1 MVGAALSR
9 SCPLLVLVGG
19 LSVLLTGCSSIQRGD
34 VEKVATT
41 FEDPSGDPE
50 QRCRLLAPSALAAL
64 EEDRSSPCA
73 EAIQQ
78 VPLQGGEVT
87 RVEIWGGEAQVRLGG
102 DTLFLTETH
111 AGWRVAAA
119 ACEARGEGPYDCQ
132 VEGP

>member
-1 MVGAALSR
+1 VHVVLSGKRPVLALVAGAT
-9 SCPLLVLVGG
+9 
-19 LSVLLTGCSSIQRGD
+19 VLLTGCSSMQRPA
-34 VEKVATT
+34 VEEVAAT

-50 QRCRLLAPSALAAL
+50 VRCALLAPAAL
-64 EEDRSSPCA
+64 TALEKDQSSPCA

-78 VPLQGGEVT
+78 LPLQGGEVT

-119 ACEARGEGPYDCQ
+119 ACEAQGEAPYDCQ
-132 VEGP
+132 VEGS